1 MKHLRTI
8 RNILNTIFV
17 FGALI
22 GMLVYYKGNTQTG
35 TIIIFSAMAFK
46 FVEVAMRLLKLEDKN

>member
-1 MKHLRTI
+1 MRHLRTI

-22 GMLVYYKGNTQTG
+22 GMLVYYNGNTQTG
-35 TIIIFSAMAFK
+35 TTIIFVAMAFK

>member
-1 MKHLRTI
+1 MRLLRNI

-22 GMLVYYKGNTQTG
+22 GMIIYYKGNTHTG
-35 TIIIFSAMAFK
+35 TIIIFVAMAFK
-46 FVEVAMRLLKLEDKN
+46 FIEVVVRLLKLEDKH

>member
-1 MKHLRTI
+1 MRLI

-22 GMLVYYKGNTQTG
+22 GMATFYLGHKDTG
-35 TIIIFSAMAFK
+35 TYIILAAMAFK
-46 FVEVAMRLLKLEDKN
+46 FIEVVIRLLKLEDKN

>member
-1 MKHLRTI
+1 MRHLRTI

-22 GMLVYYKGNTQTG
+22 GMLVYYNGKTQTG
-35 TIIIFSAMAFK
+35 TTIIFVAMAFK

>member
-1 MKHLRTI
+1 MRHLRTI

-22 GMLVYYKGNTQTG
+22 GMLVFYKGNTQIGT
-35 TIIIFSAMAFK
+35 TIIFVAMAFK
-46 FVEVAMRLLKLEDKN
+46 FIEVAMRLLKLEDKN